1 LINIIPFI
9 FNYTNMNL
17 KTNEIV
23 KQIKLQDKMR
33 DPHWVTQ
40 QYNKGRLFINDTK
53 VTDEIFN
60 SFKIII
66 RACEE
71 IYENFWDIDIEVI
84 PRIPDK
90 KIPHKK
96 IVLSINIRGIVIYFP
111 KIVITNR
118 DEKSH
123 LIKDLFVKII
133 LIIENNKL
141 KIYDLKGGRTT
152 LSYAEYCSNYCH
164 SHLGISTIG
173 YINENSSVPIYNSFC
188 IGTGN
193 INIYQADLNTDGI
206 TQEKIIAYLIQIMTL
221 VGYES
226 IEGTP
231 YRYIKNIMN
240 KNTGRI
246 SNPDNDTAI
255 DLYNKVINY
264 HKQEK
269 KVPCLEFIFEN
280 GIYKVKDNEKFDEFL
295 MSQILTDEDKKETLC
310 MVDETGIYYQYGSTP
325 TVEQP
330 PVLKNKYIFQG
341 KEISFK
347 VEDMP
352 NEKNDSNMV
361 YSIHP
366 TIKEILKEK
375 IKYDINRKS
384 IRQSTINRYS

>member
-1 LINIIPFI
+1 
-9 FNYTNMNL
+9 MSL
-17 KTNEIV
+17 KADEIA

-40 QYNKGRLFINDTK
+40 QHNKGRLFIDNVK
-53 VTDEIFN
+53 ITDEIFD

-71 IYENFWDIDIEVI
+71 IYENFWDIDIKVI
-84 PRIPDK
+84 PRISNKD
-90 KIPHKK
+90 ILNKK
-96 IVLSINIRGIVIYFP
+96 IVLSININEIVIYFP
-111 KIVITNR
+111 KVTIVNQ
-118 DEKSH
+118 EKKSH

-133 LIIENNKL
+133 LTIKNNKL

-152 LSYAEYCSNYCH
+152 LSYAEYCSHYCH
-164 SHLGISTIG
+164 SHLSINTIG
-173 YINENSSVPIYNSFC
+173 YINENSSVPMYENFC
-188 IGTGN
+188 IGSGD
-193 INIYQADLNTDGI
+193 IGIYQADLNTDGI
-206 TQEKIIAYLIQIMTL
+206 TQEKIIAYLMQIMTL

-246 SNPDNDTAI
+246 SNPDYGTAMN
-255 DLYNKVINY
+255 LYDRVIHY

-269 KVPCLEFIFEN
+269 KVPCLEFTFEN
-280 GIYKVKDNEKFDEFL
+280 GTYKVKDNEKFDEFL
-295 MSQILTDEDKKETLC
+295 MSQILTDEDRKETLC
-310 MVDETGIYYQYGSTP
+310 MVDETGTYYQYGSTP
-325 TVEQP
+325 TVEQL

-347 VEDMP
+347 VEDIP
-352 NEKNDSNMV
+352 NEKDDSNIV

-366 TIKEILKEK
+366 TIKEIIKKK
-375 IKYDINRKS
+375 IKYDINKKS
-384 IRQSTINRYS
+384 IRQSTIDRYSQINNA